1 VGSGKLVVCSIDLS
15 AARPGAPSLRRSSLD
30 YMAGAGF
37 RPQVAIAAADLRK
50 QWVRMRP
57 GYVDPGA
64 NQPVQPTSPDLVDP
78 GQIRR
83 TPGA

>member
-1 VGSGKLVVCSIDLS
+1 
-15 AARPGAPSLRRSSLD
+15 
-30 YMAGAGF
+30 MAGAGF